1 MTSAPQA
8 SAMTSVASFEPPS
21 VTTTSQIKPA
31 SSPSINDSRV
41 AGREHAELNV
51 GMTIEIGADMWPL
64 ALL

>member
-1 MTSAPQA
+1 
-8 SAMTSVASFEPPS
+8 
-21 VTTTSQIKPA
+21 
-31 SSPSINDSRV
+31 SINDSRV